1 MKKLL
6 LFFVI
11 IMGFFSASHA
21 QRLITGQRGLQFSF
35 GLPVSESKLF
45 DNGNFIAGISLTINH
60 KRANHWL
67 VGLEYSK
74 KHFVYRPEQIPVETF
89 VVEGGYMVNLFAD
102 AGKNLLLNSGVS
114 AVGGYEVINRSESL
128 LYDGATLMDK
138 DSFVYG
144 GAYHVV
150 LDMFV
155 TDNLILFIKGKCN
168 VLWNSDVEMFRP
180 QIGIGIRIVFKNG
193 KKKIQ

>member
-11 IMGFFSASHA
+11 TMGCFSASHA
-21 QRLITGQRGLQFSF
+21 QRLIPGQRGLQFSI
-35 GLPVSESKLF
+35 GMPVSESKLF
-45 DNGNFIAGISLTINH
+45 DNGNFIAGVSFTINH

-67 VGLEYSK
+67 IGLEYSK
-74 KHFVYRPEQIPVETF
+74 KHFAYRNEKIPVETIA
-89 VVEGGYMVNLFAD
+89 VEGGYMMNLFAD
-102 AGKNLLLNSGVS
+102 AGKNLLLNTGIT

-144 GAYHVV
+144 GAYHLA
-150 LDMFV
+150 LDLFV

-180 QIGIGIRIVFKNG
+180 QIGAGIRIVF
-193 KKKIQ
+193 

>member
-11 IMGFFSASHA
+11 TIGFFSASHA
-21 QRLITGQRGLQFSF
+21 QRLIPGERGLQFSL
-35 GLPVSESKLF
+35 GMPVSESKLF
-45 DNGNFIAGISLTINH
+45 VNGNFIAGLSLTINH

-67 VGLEYSK
+67 VGLEYSN
-74 KHFVYRPEQIPVETF
+74 KHFAYRHEQIPVETF
-89 VVEGGYMVNLFAD
+89 AFEGGYMVNLFAD
-102 AGKNLLLNSGVS
+102 ASKNVLLNTGVS
-114 AVGGYEVINRSESL
+114 AVGGYEIINRNESL

-144 GAYHVV
+144 GAYHLV
-150 LDMFV
+150 LDLFV
-155 TDNLILFIKGKCN
+155 TDNLILFIKGKYN

-180 QIGIGIRIVFKNG
+180 QIGAGIRIVF
-193 KKKIQ
+193 